1 GRAGCG
7 HVPRVID
14 EGGDMGLLSKLT
26 KAGVAKK
33 VIDEGRKPE
42 NQAKIKSVISGLTN
56 KNKGRGNLP
65 R

>member
-1 GRAGCG
+1 
-7 HVPRVID
+7 
-14 EGGDMGLLSKLT
+14 MGLLSKLT

-56 KNKGRGNLP
+56 KNKGGGTSGRTT